1 MRSIYV
7 LSDYG
12 VSITILKSL
21 YEKSISYLDVEFFG
35 EMYLKECKISKKNI
49 ELVLNAMTK
58 AKNDSYQNSIQE
70 LHLFG
75 LSNGYFRKVMQ
86 KRINYEALKLSEE
99 EFCEKY
105 HEKRNFYYELQNAYK
120 ELQSNNYNLVIT
132 DFSKYLLMM
141 I

>member
-12 VSITILKSL
+12 VSLTILKSL
-21 YEKSISYLDVEFFG
+21 YEKNISYLDVEFFG
-35 EMYLKECKISKKNI
+35 EMYLKDSKIAKKNI
-49 ELVLNAMTK
+49 ELIINAMNK

-86 KRINYEALKLSEE
+86 RE
-99 EFCEKY
+99 
-105 HEKRNFYYELQNAYK
+105 
-120 ELQSNNYNLVIT
+120 
-132 DFSKYLLMM
+132 
-141 I
+141 